1 VVAFLFLDFVSPA
14 ARVWRIL
21 VGYIL
26 SVELGART
34 MKENIVA
41 ASGLDEVI
49 HYQHI
54 HCYVI
59 LLPRN
64 VFYNV
69 LAAWMF

>member
-1 VVAFLFLDFVSPA
+1 M
-14 ARVWRIL
+14 WRIL

-49 HYQHI
+49 NYQHI
-54 HCYVI
+54 K
-59 LLPRN
+59 LLCNLR
-64 VFYNV
+64 F
-69 LAAWMF
+69 LEMCFAMS